1 MINKKYLKNLR
12 CKEINNKNDF
22 IFDLYGERIIDSLD
36 IISLDFKNILILG
49 DHGNK
54 IYKYIKK
61 RFKDSLVTIYEFKK
75 INSNKLPFKNIKK
88 IYNDLDL
95 WIEEST
101 KYDLILSNFFLNLN
115 NDLENV
121 LKKIL
126 MSLVPNGFFLATLP
140 GPKNF
145 YLLKSAMIETDL
157 QLYGGVYNRFNQTN
171 DLQNII
177 EMLKKNNFKIPLI
190 NSEKINL
197 EYKQFYKLLHDVRSM
212 NLSYYYKDKKNTFE
226 KKIYFKQLEENYNKN
241 TNESFELTSDYYI
254 ISGWKEHQSQQKPM
268 KPGEAKKKTFYVD

>member
-12 CKEINNKNDF
+12 CKEINNKNNF

-75 INSNKLPFKNIKK
+75 VNSNKLSFKNIKK

-101 KYDLILSNFFLNLN
+101 KYDLILSNFFLNLS

-126 MSLVPNGFFLATLP
+126 ISLVPNGFFLATLP

-268 KPGEAKKKTFYVD
+268 KPGEAKKN